1 MVSFKC
7 WVTEYKI
14 SKVKKVMTVKKTFW
28 IWIYSILW
36 WVQLIFEVDI
46 LDELFKI
53 NTTESY
59 DEVETKIQYIRLIML
74 AILLIWIFSFLLALR
89 QIKNISTNDLNKT
102 VLRVVVLSSF
112 IIFFLI
118 VFYQILMPISFIG

>member
-7 WVTEYKI
+7 WVAEYKI
-14 SKVKKVMTVKKTFW
+14 SKIKKVMTFNKTFW

-36 WVQLIFEVDI
+36 GFQLFFEVDL
-46 LDELFKI
+46 LDEYFKI
-53 NTTESY
+53 NSTEFY
-59 DEVETKIQYIRLIML
+59 DEIEIKNQYIRLIML
-74 AILLIWIFSFLLALR
+74 SILLIWIFSFLLSLR
-89 QIKNISTNDLNKT
+89 QIKNISTNEMNKSI
-102 VLRVVVLSSF
+102 LRVVFIASF